1 MHSLRAERRKR
12 KSDGGI
18 PALRGM
24 PPLFING
31 KGEKNESDLEER
43 ANGPFQGDSITDC
56 DRNRQDEASLGHG
69 YPQKVA
75 QLYGLLFPQEQV
87 KFVNRGISGNR
98 VCDLLAR
105 YEEDFRE
112 VNPILSRSWWGSTR
126 HGCAMR
132 DQLPPTP
139 PDVFC
144 RPVRR
149 AAAED
154 QKGYAPRKDH
164 ADRAVFGAGLPGEG
178 AVAEDLN
185 RASAKCGGWLCGM
198 QITMC
203 LWRTWS
209 GRSWWATGGR
219 CPPNF
224 VYDSV
229 HPTDR
234 GHALIARAY
243 LAQLLRGAG

>member
-1 MHSLRAERRKR
+1 MKAIW
-12 KSDGGI
+12 KSGQTV
-18 PALRGM
+18 L
-24 PPLFING
+24 
-31 KGEKNESDLEER
+31 
-43 ANGPFQGDSITDC
+43 FQGDSITDC

-112 VNPILSRSWWGSTR
+112 VNPDFVSILVGINEAWLRYE
-126 HGCAMR
+126 

-139 PDVFC
+139 PDVFAGQYEELLQKIK
-144 RPVRR
+144 RDMPHAKIMLIEPFLAPVYPERELWREDLEPRIREVRR
-149 AAAED
+149 LAVR
-154 QKGYAPRKDH
+154 YADYYVP
-164 ADRAVFGAGLPGEG
+164 L
-178 AVAEDLN
+178 EDLVWTELVGN
-185 RASAKCGGWLCGM
+185 GRALPAEL
-198 QITMC
+198 
-203 LWRTWS
+203 
-209 GRSWWATGGR
+209 
-219 CPPNF
+219 